1 MTTAGFLRTA
11 FKLLYDLKRNIY
23 MNLYKS
29 LSAAEKRAFG
39 TDIQKN
45 SYINNWWG
53 TEVGGGSWYSSWLNG
68 QDSWWEQLMEKWHK
82 KVTSNEMKLTC
93 SLRWCDHNLVSSM
106 TENTYFHIIQFK
118 TSSVVTVS
126 DEERE
131 KNVKELLP
139 HLLLP

>member
-1 MTTAGFLRTA
+1 
-11 FKLLYDLKRNIY
+11 
-23 MNLYKS
+23 
-29 LSAAEKRAFG
+29 
-39 TDIQKN
+39 
-45 SYINNWWG
+45 
-53 TEVGGGSWYSSWLNG
+53 
-68 QDSWWEQLMEKWHK
+68 
-82 KVTSNEMKLTC
+82 
-93 SLRWCDHNLVSSM
+93 M